1 MDSSILTELQAAAG
15 DLFTAE
21 ELELIARPAPAPEP
35 ETMPP
40 EQAPPVMQAAFVMAL
55 DQDTLLAELDA
66 MVAPATAALDRL
78 QEIARRRAQSW
89 DDERQRAAAAWTPAT
104 RTDRRG
110 VVWDFLPPD
119 TSPQA
124 GDEIDDNGVWQPR
137 PNIGQTA
144 SRYDR
149 AAFQRIEAQRA
160 LDHAL
165 RHHTPD
171 ALPCRAARMK
181 LDAAWQAQ
189 REALVASDDPT
200 TQERDRID
208 LWRKDHASE
217 YAATRR
223 SVRTAPN
230 ADLSRMNAEEKA
242 AHVRERERLKKQ
254 RQRAAAHAAKAA

>member
-1 MDSSILTELQAAAG
+1 MDTLKLAELQAAAG

-89 DDERQRAAAAWTPAT
+89 DAERQRAAAAWTPTT

-110 VVWDFLPPD
+110 VIWDFLPPD

-124 GDEIDDNGVWQPR
+124 GDEIADDGVWRPR
-137 PNIGQTA
+137 PSISQTA

-149 AAFQRIEAQRA
+149 AVFQRVDAQRSLEHA
-160 LDHAL
+160 LD
-165 RHHTPD
+165 RHVPD
-171 ALPCRAARMK
+171 ALPVRAARLK

-189 REALVASDDPT
+189 REALAASDDPT

-208 LWRKDHASE
+208 SWRKDCAPEYNAS
-217 YAATRR
+217 RR
-223 SVRTAPN
+223 TVRTAPN